1 MIMIRTQ
8 VYITTE
14 EKKSLESLAQSTGK
28 SQSELIRNA
37 IDTFI
42 ETNNS
47 QNKKA
52 SLLNAFGMWKTN
64 DHDFQKTRE
73 SMDR

>member
-1 MIMIRTQ
+1 MIRTQ
-8 VYITTE
+8 VYITKE
-14 EKKSLESLAQSTGK
+14 EKESLESLAQSTGK

-47 QNKKA
+47 QNKQA

-64 DHDFQKTRE
+64 DHDFKTTRE

>member
-1 MIMIRTQ
+1 MIRTQ
-8 VYITTE
+8 IYITKE
-14 EKKSLESLAQSTGK
+14 EKKSLESLVQSTGK

-64 DHDFQKTRE
+64 DHDFRNTRE
-73 SMDR
+73 TMDR

>member
-1 MIMIRTQ
+1 MIRTQ
-8 VYITTE
+8 VYITKE
-14 EKKSLESLAQSTGK
+14 EKESLESLAQSTGK

-47 QNKKA
+47 QNKKT

-64 DHDFQKTRE
+64 DHDFKTTRE

>member
-1 MIMIRTQ
+1 MIRTQ
-8 VYITTE
+8 VYITKE
-14 EKKSLESLAQSTGK
+14 EKESLESLAQSTGK

-42 ETNNS
+42 ESNNTK
-47 QNKKA
+47 NKKA

-64 DHDFQKTRE
+64 DHDFQQTRE

>member
-1 MIMIRTQ
+1 MIRTQ
-8 VYITTE
+8 VYITKE
-14 EKKSLESLAQSTGK
+14 EKESLESLAQSTGK

-42 ETNNS
+42 ENNNTK
-47 QNKKA
+47 NKKA

-64 DHDFQKTRE
+64 DHDFQQTRE

>member
-1 MIMIRTQ
+1 MIRTQ